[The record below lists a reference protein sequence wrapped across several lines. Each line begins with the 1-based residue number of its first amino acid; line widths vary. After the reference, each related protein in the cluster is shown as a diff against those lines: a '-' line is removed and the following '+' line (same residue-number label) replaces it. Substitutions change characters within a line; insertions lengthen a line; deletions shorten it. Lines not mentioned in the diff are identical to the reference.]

1 MDTKLLEVQIGVLT
15 GADAFAVFQLE
26 RSVFTSEAW
35 SEALVL
41 EELTR
46 PDRLYVGAYDEGEL
60 VAYGGVRLAEDT
72 DLMTLG
78 VSRAARG
85 QGLGRA
91 VLEEL
96 LRRVQLVR
104 FLGPRVFH
112 LPERVP
118 VHEPGEIEHLV
129 RRVQRVL
136 LEVRAS
142 NSVAQQLY
150 ESVGFRRVGTIR
162 GYYHQPREDALVMEC
177 PIVPNTRAT
186 Y

>member
-1 MDTKLLEVQIGVLT
+1 MGKKPLEIDLGVLT
-15 GADAFAVFQLE
+15 SADAFAVLALE
-26 RSVFTSEAW
+26 RTIFTAEAW

-41 EELTR
+41 DELTR
-46 PDRLYVGAYDEGEL
+46 PDRLYVGSYESGEL

-78 VSRAARG
+78 VAEAARG
-85 QGLGRA
+85 KGLGRA

-104 FLGPRVFH
+104 FLGSRVFH

-118 VHEPGEIEHLV
+118 VHEPGTIEHQV

-142 NSVAQQLY
+142 NAVAQRLY
-150 ESVGFRRVGTIR
+150 ESVGFRRLGTIR
-162 GYYHQPREDALVMEC
+162 GYYHEPREDALVMAC
-177 PIVPNTRAT
+177 RIAPNLQMN